1 MNRGKNKA
9 IRRNF
14 NKKEDCSSRKIR
26 SNNKKSQSSRRTY
39 HDSTDSFGEEQFN
52 LSQVEINLGKKD
64 PAEQKSLV
72 SHMRTHNI
80 NGKSSISDTEVDGG
94 HADMYSESLDEELP
108 SKPASCLSGNPTSST
123 PGPEDS
129 KAHV

>member
-9 IRRNF
+9 IRRNS
-14 NKKEDCSSRKIR
+14 NKKEDSSSRKIR

-39 HDSTDSFGEEQFN
+39 SDSTDYFEEEQFN

-72 SHMRTHNI
+72 S
-80 NGKSSISDTEVDGG
+80 
-94 HADMYSESLDEELP
+94 
-108 SKPASCLSGNPTSST
+108 
-123 PGPEDS
+123 
-129 KAHV
+129 